1 MEEQFGLKVVLLF
14 GPENWESQLEKPA
27 EESSALLDLLN
38 TLTLVSGQ
46 QTVGGLVMNRVV
58 N

>member
-14 GPENWESQLEKPA
+14 GPENWESQSEKPA

-38 TLTLVSGQ
+38 TITLVGKQ
-46 QTVGGLVMNRVV
+46 LAAW
-58 N
+58 

>member
-14 GPENWESQLEKPA
+14 GPENWEIQLEKPA

-38 TLTLVSGQ
+38 TITLVGKQ
-46 QTVGGLVMNRVV
+46 LAAW
-58 N
+58 